1 MSKNIQINV
10 ALPEDWKRQL
20 ERLARIFSVE
30 EEKTLSYQDLIRTAV
45 QEKYELHEQE
55 TQEEIQST

>member
-10 ALPEDWKRQL
+10 APPEDWKKQL

-45 QEKYELHEQE
+45 QEKYELEQE

>member
-10 ALPEDWKRQL
+10 ALPEDWKQQL

-45 QEKYELHEQE
+45 QEKYELHEQK
-55 TQEEIQST
+55 TQEVQST

>member
-10 ALPEDWKRQL
+10 ALPEDWKQQL

-45 QEKYELHEQE
+45 QEKYELEQE

>member
-10 ALPEDWKRQL
+10 ALPEDWKKQL

-55 TQEEIQST
+55 EIQST

>member
-20 ERLARIFSVE
+20 ERLARIFSAE

-45 QEKYELHEQE
+45 QEKYELEQE

>member
-10 ALPEDWKRQL
+10 ALPEDWKKQL

-30 EEKTLSYQDLIRTAV
+30 EEQTLSYQDLIRTAV
-45 QEKYELHEQE
+45 QEKYELEQE